1 MYSSQLTNAPLFTTN
16 FISVPPIT
24 GKGPS
29 IRRLLF
35 TNEAPQLFM
44 LIDSNTISSFS
55 SDPLVPLSSSECAHL
70 TSFDPIPSTPPP
82 TVSLS
87 VEASYYLQ
95 ALQDNFENVRH
106 DAVAQRLVGFADT
119 DKGGEWEHY
128 PTPRGLVAR
137 TKESPSTL
145 EAALDVRTIALDVVR
160 KFPLNDCDEF
170 FEDIFIHS
178 KTMDKNIHNEDYMQA
193 PEGHHPSPSS
203 GDAVLSC
210 WKTGPQ
216 FSYHGCD
223 LRVFSPIP
231 CQRGSLTIPNRKHD
245 PIVHQ
250 HVWQCYA
257 PRINSKVLMPDPL
270 NIPQV
275 QIEEV
280 EDLEK
285 VKDRLATGVPA
296 GSLLFS
302 I

>member
-1 MYSSQLTNAPLFTTN
+1 MCSSQLTNAPLFTTN

-29 IRRLLF
+29 TRRLLF

-55 SDPLVPLSSSECAHL
+55 SDPLMPLSSSECAHL

-82 TVSLS
+82 TVSLG
-87 VEASYYLQ
+87 VETSYYLQ
-95 ALQDNFENVRH
+95 ALQDNYEDVRH
-106 DAVAQRLVGFADT
+106 DAVTQCLVADT
-119 DKGGEWEHY
+119 GKDQEWEHY
-128 PTPRGLVAR
+128 PTPRGPVAR
-137 TKESPSTL
+137 TKDSSSTSK
-145 EAALDVRTIALDVVR
+145 AALDVRTVAFDVVR
-160 KFPLNDCDEF
+160 KFPINDCDKSS
-170 FEDIFIHS
+170 EDSFICC
-178 KTMDKNIHNEDYMQA
+178 KTTDKNRNTEDYMQA

-203 GDAVLSC
+203 GDTVLSC
-210 WKTGPQ
+210 WKTGRQ
-216 FSYHGCD
+216 VSYHGCD

-257 PRINSKVLMPDPL
+257 PRLHSKVLMPDPL

-275 QIEEV
+275 QMKEV

>member
-1 MYSSQLTNAPLFTTN
+1 MCSSQLTNAPLFTTN

-29 IRRLLF
+29 TRRLLF

-145 EAALDVRTIALDVVR
+145 EAALDVRTIAFDVVR

-170 FEDIFIHS
+170 SEDIFIHS
-178 KTMDKNIHNEDYMQA
+178 KTMVSVISQPPHLILDAYAFRIKTQTMRIICRLRKVTIHLPA
-193 PEGHHPSPSS
+193 LVTRSCPAGKL
-203 GDAVLSC
+203 VLS
-210 WKTGPQ
+210 
-216 FSYHGCD
+216 F
-223 LRVFSPIP
+223 PIMGATP
-231 CQRGSLTIPNRKHD
+231 SLAK
-245 PIVHQ
+245 
-250 HVWQCYA
+250 
-257 PRINSKVLMPDPL
+257 
-270 NIPQV
+270 
-275 QIEEV
+275 
-280 EDLEK
+280 
-285 VKDRLATGVPA
+285 GVP
-296 GSLLFS
+296 
-302 I
+302 